1 MGNDEQRSEPA
12 KAAGISFLS
21 IAGNMLSIALWICLS
36 WAVYLKLPTYKR
48 LFDDFGTHVGPLTV
62 IVLNYAGLIRPLI
75 GIAAGACLTAS
86 RSKRIRAFVLFW
98 LPLMLI
104 TGLVIAVGPPF
115 VKLLNDLG

>member
-1 MGNDEQRSEPA
+1 MSNDERRSAPA
-12 KAAGISFLS
+12 NAARSSFLL
-21 IAGNMLSIALWICLS
+21 IAGSMLSIALWICLI

-62 IVLNYAGLIRPLI
+62 IVLNYAGLILPLI

-86 RSKRIRAFVLFW
+86 RFKRMRAFVLFW

-115 VKLLNDLG
+115 MKLLNDLD